1 MIFTTDPVS
10 GKDVIVIEAGYGL
23 GEGVVSGVV
32 DVDRYYVDKF
42 DGSVSSVH
50 VGKKAFMVT
59 QHASGKGTS
68 IVPVESDLRDVPC
81 LAKKDIR
88 ANIAM
93 ALEDHYALSQD
104 IEFGI
109 ANGKVSILQTRPVT
123 TRGLGRALLA
133 AEQSGGPGGSGEHP
147 SR

>member
-10 GKDVIVIEAGYGL
+10 GRDVIVIEAGYGL

-50 VGKKAFMVT
+50 VGKKVFMVK
-59 QHASGKGTS
+59 QHSSGKGTS

-81 LAKKDIR
+81 LAKNDIR
-88 ANIAM
+88 VNIAM
-93 ALEDHYALSQD
+93 ALEEHYALSQD

-123 TRGLGRALLA
+123 TRCP
-133 AEQSGGPGGSGEHP
+133 EGSF
-147 SR
+147 STFATKSL